1 MNAGRTGRIQILRGR
16 SPKPDEARLRE
27 DVEKYG
33 WHIIHGREEHGIP
46 GWSYTIGL
54 SETQAS
60 PELIVVGLKDNVA
73 QYLLNEGARR
83 LKESSHPLD
92 GHRESGL
99 LADVVCEFRNVEQRW
114 LRQVMGYAIW
124 FYGGDEFR
132 ALQCVFPR
140 LNNPFPCVKMFDA
153 TSRP

>member
-1 MNAGRTGRIQILRGR
+1 MMFEHKYMNAGRTDRIQILRDR
-16 SPKPDEARLRE
+16 SPKPDEARLLD

-33 WHIIHGREEHGIP
+33 CHIVHVREEHGIP

-54 SETQAS
+54 NETQAS

-83 LKESSHPLD
+83 LKESSHSLD

-99 LADVVCEFRNVEQRW
+99 LADVECEFRNVEQRW
-114 LRQVMGYAIW
+114 LRQGW
-124 FYGGDEFR
+124 GTRYGSTTGMSSGCFN
-132 ALQCVFPR
+132 VFTPI
-140 LNNPFPCVKMFDA
+140 
-153 TSRP
+153 